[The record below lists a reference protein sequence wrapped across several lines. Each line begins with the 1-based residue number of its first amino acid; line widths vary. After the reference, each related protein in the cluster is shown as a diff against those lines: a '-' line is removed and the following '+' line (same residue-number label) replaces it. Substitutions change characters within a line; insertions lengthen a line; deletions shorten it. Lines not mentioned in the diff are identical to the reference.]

1 MARRGVRP
9 LSHVCP
15 AALTPA
21 GPAGTLAARAH
32 SRLRGSL
39 AFDRYQNFVF
49 TPSDLAED
57 VDLPLETRK
66 EILYLH
72 ARLGEIDHWQVLGLR
87 WNAPAEAARAAYL
100 DKVKVFHPDR
110 HAGRRLGSYLG
121 RIERIFRALTEARD
135 VLSDPVRRPEYA
147 RRTAPPEE
155 FARMETRKLE
165 DEVRTAERRAR
176 LARANPLVAR
186 ASRVQDLVR
195 RGKEAMAEGRFG
207 PAANDFLTALGLD
220 PRHPEA
226 RALAEEAKSKVGAG
240 RARELYDRGLAAELL
255 GNRAAALAALREA
268 AEIDPG
274 EPRYAAAAS
283 RAALDAGDVEGAL
296 ELAESAVRA
305 GPRLARAFEA
315 LGAALQRQ
323 GQARDAKRA
332 LERAL
337 ELDPSLESAKALLK
351 KLRWS
356 FLG

>member
-1 MARRGVRP
+1 
-9 LSHVCP
+9 
-15 AALTPA
+15 
-21 GPAGTLAARAH
+21 
-32 SRLRGSL
+32 
-39 AFDRYQNFVF
+39 
-49 TPSDLAED
+49 
-57 VDLPLETRK
+57 
-66 EILYLH
+66 
-72 ARLGEIDHWQVLGLR
+72 
-87 WNAPAEAARAAYL
+87 
-100 DKVKVFHPDR
+100 
-110 HAGRRLGSYLG
+110 
-121 RIERIFRALTEARD
+121 
-135 VLSDPVRRPEYA
+135 
-147 RRTAPPEE
+147 
-155 FARMETRKLE
+155 METRKLE